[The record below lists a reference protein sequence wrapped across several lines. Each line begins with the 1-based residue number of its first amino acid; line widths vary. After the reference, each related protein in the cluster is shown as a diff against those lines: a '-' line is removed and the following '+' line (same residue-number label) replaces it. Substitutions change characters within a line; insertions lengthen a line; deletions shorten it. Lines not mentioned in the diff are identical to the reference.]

1 MSHCNHAS
9 QTQKRRWEK
18 EDTLPRKRACQSCEA
33 RKTNG
38 IRGGYN
44 YLIKLSPRFVS
55 EDELP
60 ELTVESISGYQ
71 ERMNDDPPA
80 HVSPDGHDRDA
91 DPNGTVSAPNTSG
104 A

>member
-1 MSHCNHAS
+1 M
-9 QTQKRRWEK
+9 
-18 EDTLPRKRACQSCEA
+18 
-33 RKTNG
+33 
-38 IRGGYN
+38 
-44 YLIKLSPRFVS
+44 IKLSPRFVS
-55 EDELP
+55 EEELP

-91 DPNGTVSAPNTSG
+91 DPNDTVSAPNTRG

>member
-18 EDTLPRKRACQSCEA
+18 EDTLPRKRACQTCEACEA
-33 RKTNG
+33 RKTN
-38 IRGGYN
+38 
-44 YLIKLSPRFVS
+44 
-55 EDELP
+55 EELP

-91 DPNGTVSAPNTSG
+91 DPNDTVSAPNTRG

>member
-1 MSHCNHAS
+1 MATELNLKA
-9 QTQKRRWEK
+9 
-18 EDTLPRKRACQSCEA
+18 RKRPSCRVSEEA
-33 RKTNG
+33 
-38 IRGGYN
+38 YN
-44 YLIKLSPRFVS
+44 YFIKLSPRFIS
-55 EDELP
+55 EEELP

-91 DPNGTVSAPNTSG
+91 DPNDTVSAPNTRG